1 MKKLLNDPAR
11 VVDEMVEGYVA
22 AYPQYI
28 AKLPASTRALVR
40 AKLKPGKVGVVIGG
54 GSGHEPGF
62 MGYVGQGFADG
73 VAVGNIFA
81 SPSPEP
87 IVAVTEAVDQGAG
100 VLYIYGNYA
109 GDGMNFDMSAELAAM
124 SDIRTATVRITDD
137 IASAPADQ
145 AGKRRGIAG
154 FVLLFKVAGA
164 ASELGYSLDELVRVC
179 GKANARTRTMGVALS
194 PCTLP
199 QTRKPAF
206 ELADDEMEIGL
217 GIHGEPGMERGKLAT
232 ADEVATRLMT
242 SILSELELAAGDR
255 VAVLVN
261 GLGSTTMMEL
271 FLVFRRAAAMLSNIG
286 VRIHRSYVGE
296 YVTSMEMG
304 GCSITVMKLDDELA
318 QMIDHPADCPAFTQF
333 QGEVSRA

>member
-1 MKKLLNDPAR
+1 MKKLLNDPAH
-11 VVDEMVEGYVA
+11 VVDEMVEGYAA

-28 AKLPASTRALVR
+28 TPLPGHPRALVR
-40 AKLKPGKVGVVIGG
+40 TNLHRGKVGVVIGG
-54 GSGHEPGF
+54 GAGHEPGF

-81 SPSPEP
+81 SPPPGP
-87 IVAVTEAVDQGAG
+87 IMEVTRAVDQGEG

-109 GDGMNFDMSAELAAM
+109 GDGMNFNMSAELA
-124 SDIRTATVRITDD
+124 SLENIRTATVRITDD
-137 IASAPADQ
+137 IASAPIEQ
-145 AGKRRGIAG
+145 IGKRRGIAG

-164 ASELGYSLDELVRVC
+164 ASERGYSLEELEEVC
-179 GKANARTRTMGVALS
+179 RKANAQTRTMGVALS
-194 PCTLP
+194 PCILP

-206 ELADDEMEIGL
+206 ELAEDEMEIGL

-232 ADEVATRLMT
+232 ADEVTTRLLS
-242 SILSELELAAGDR
+242 SIVGELELRSGDR

-261 GLGSTTMMEL
+261 GLGATTQMEL
-271 FLVFRRAAAMLSNIG
+271 FIIFRKAAAILSELG
-286 VRIHRSYVGE
+286 VQIHRSYVGE

-318 QMIDHPADCPAFTQF
+318 AMIDHSADCPAFTQ
-333 QGEVSRA
+333 V

>member
-22 AYPQYI
+22 AFPQYI
-28 AKLPASTRALVR
+28 KQLPDSPRALVR
-40 AKLKPGKVGVVIGG
+40 TKLQPGKVGVVIGG

-73 VAVGNIFA
+73 VAVGNVFA

-87 IVAVTEAVDQGAG
+87 IVAVTKAVDQGAG

-124 SDIRTATVRITDD
+124 DDIRTATVRITDD
-137 IASAPADQ
+137 LASAPIEQ
-145 AGKRRGIAG
+145 IEKRRGIAG
-154 FVLLFKVAGA
+154 FVLLFKMAGA
-164 ASELGYSLDELVRVC
+164 ASERGYGLDELVTVC
-179 GKANARTRTMGVALS
+179 RKANAQTRTMGVALS

-199 QTRKPAF
+199 QTGKPAF

-217 GIHGEPGMERGKLAT
+217 GIHGEPGMERGKLTT
-232 ADEVATRLMT
+232 ADEVTARLLAG
-242 SILSELELAAGDR
+242 IVEELALRRGDR

-261 GLGSTTMMEL
+261 GLGATTVMEL
-271 FLVFRRAAAMLSNIG
+271 FIVFRKAAATLAELG
-286 VRIHRSYVGE
+286 VHIHRSYVGE

-318 QMIDHPADCPAFTQF
+318 SLIDHPADSPGLTQ
-333 QGEVSRA
+333 V